1 MPRNYELPAEFL
13 DAAERFVGLANE
25 VGESRA
31 PDWVRTVLMYAAAR
45 YNAYSWLT
53 GDHAATQSA
62 DEAANY
68 FASEYRTMFREN
80 ISELEPVYRGRGT
93 MQA

>member
-1 MPRNYELPAEFL
+1 MQRTYDLPAEFV
-13 DAAERFVGLANE
+13 DATDRLFALANE
-25 VGESRA
+25 IGESRA

-45 YNAYSWLT
+45 YTAFSWLT
-53 GDHAATQSA
+53 NDHMATQGA

-80 ISELEPVYRGRGT
+80 INELEPVYRGHRT
-93 MQA
+93 TQA

>member
-1 MPRNYELPAEFL
+1 
-13 DAAERFVGLANE
+13 
-25 VGESRA
+25 
-31 PDWVRTVLMYAAAR
+31 MYSAAR

-53 GDHAATQSA
+53 GDHAATQGA

-80 ISELEPVYRGRGT
+80 ISELEPVYRGHGT